1 MTELFLA
8 VLDRSVIGCYVILV
22 ILLIRILFRYSPKRF
37 SYLLWMIAFLALIL
51 PIDLV
56 SDFSVRPDLSSV
68 TPSTIVERRQM
79 EEAKQQV
86 LVPSAPQQAPDVIQ
100 MEEPA
105 AAEEVWT
112 PDLEQIAAALWA
124 SGALALLA
132 WNGLCAI
139 RLRRQLRD
147 ARLLHE
153 NVYETEVS
161 GAPFAV
167 GLFRPRIYLPYGW
180 THRCRNVLAHEQI
193 HVRRRDLWVKLA
205 AYAVL
210 CVH

>member
-51 PIDLV
+51 PINLV

-100 MEEPA
+100 M
-105 AAEEVWT
+105 
-112 PDLEQIAAALWA
+112 
-124 SGALALLA
+124 
-132 WNGLCAI
+132 
-139 RLRRQLRD
+139 
-147 ARLLHE
+147 
-153 NVYETEVS
+153 
-161 GAPFAV
+161 
-167 GLFRPRIYLPYGW
+167 
-180 THRCRNVLAHEQI
+180 
-193 HVRRRDLWVKLA
+193 
-205 AYAVL
+205 
-210 CVH
+210 

>member
-100 MEEPA
+100 MEDPA

-167 GLFRPRIYLPYGW
+167 GLFRPPGAVCALPFGG
-180 THRCRNVLAHEQI
+180 
-193 HVRRRDLWVKLA
+193 A
-205 AYAVL
+205 AFYRAGRPRL
-210 CVH
+210 RGLLREGRAGGIL

>member
-8 VLDRSVIGCYVILV
+8 VLDRSVIGCYVILA

-79 EEAKQQV
+79 EEAKQQQV
-86 LVPSAPQQAPDVIQ
+86 FVPSAPQQAPDVIQ
-100 MEEPA
+100 MEDPA

-132 WNGLCAI
+132 
-139 RLRRQLRD
+139 
-147 ARLLHE
+147 
-153 NVYETEVS
+153 
-161 GAPFAV
+161 
-167 GLFRPRIYLPYGW
+167 
-180 THRCRNVLAHEQI
+180 
-193 HVRRRDLWVKLA
+193 
-205 AYAVL
+205 
-210 CVH
+210 

>member
-100 MEEPA
+100 MEDPA

-112 PDLEQIAAALWA
+112 PDLGADRRALWA

-147 ARLLHE
+147 
-153 NVYETEVS
+153 
-161 GAPFAV
+161 GAAPA
-167 GLFRPRIYLPYGW
+167 G
-180 THRCRNVLAHEQI
+180 
-193 HVRRRDLWVKLA
+193 K
-205 AYAVL
+205 
-210 CVH
+210 CV